1 MSEQDCKS
9 IIWLAINAALPR
21 SRISRTIASEIK
33 DAHMVGGGIGVLSLF
48 HYEVI
53 SRTAMILDQISK
65 NTSCGKVFMTYIEGM
80 TLEYGMYDPL

>member
-1 MSEQDCKS
+1 M
-9 IIWLAINAALPR
+9 WPAISATLPR
-21 SRISRTIASEIK
+21 SGISRTITSEIR
-33 DAHMVGGGIGVLSLF
+33 DSPMVGGGIGVLSLF

-80 TLEYGMYDPL
+80 TLESGIYDPL